1 MGVSIVMLRGG
12 GFSLMSVAV
21 SAFLSMLSAL
31 CRSQLSVRIEDLAL
45 RHPLAIYQRT
55 VKGLSI
61 RPENPIL

>member
-1 MGVSIVMLRGG
+1 
-12 GFSLMSVAV
+12 MSVAV

-31 CRSQLSVRIEDLAL
+31 CRSQLSLRIENFAL
-45 RHPLAIYQRT
+45 RHQLAIYQRT